1 MDALPEFIPNLE
13 KQKLLPELM
22 SITMKP
28 TKTKSI
34 LVTFVVILIPKLIIY
49 WLISIIF
56 IKD

>member
-1 MDALPEFIPNLE
+1 MDALPEFILNLE

-22 SITMKP
+22 NITMKQ

-49 WLISIIF
+49 WHISIIF